1 MSFLRQGV
9 SIASARVFGRED
21 IPQGDDDELRVLRT
35 VFDVVGDDGDV
46 AEVKSGIDLVHKV
59 QGCGLIV

>member
-1 MSFLRQGV
+1 MSV
-9 SIASARVFGRED
+9 ASARVSGHED
-21 IPQGDDDELRVLRT
+21 IPQGDDDELCVLRT
-35 VFDVVGDDGDV
+35 IFDVVGDDGDV